1 MPYNGSVTH
10 TGRLYFGIM
19 YFAGQTRHRTSARF
33 CDLMELYEQNYML
46 LRLLLPTLR
55 TGAAGSAVS
64 SVPGCLDLYLELTEK
79 SRYTSTLRLTHRFVD
94 GNRATLEPDLYVRI
108 YHDARTAEVVSGVL
122 NGMRYGERRGRSL
135 QGSHEPNRFLYKWL
149 RFLLHRG
156 HKIDTLA
163 DSRAQSTG

>member
-1 MPYNGSVTH
+1 
-10 TGRLYFGIM
+10 M
-19 YFAGQTRHRTSARF
+19 YFAGQPRPRTSARF

-46 LRLLLPTLR
+46 LRLLVPSLR
-55 TGAAGSAVS
+55 TGAAGAAVS
-64 SVPGCLDLYLELTEK
+64 SVPGCLDLYVELTEK

-94 GNRATLEPDLYVRI
+94 GNRASLEPDLYVRI

-135 QGSHEPNRFLYKWL
+135 QRSREPNRFLFKWL

-156 HKIDTLA
+156 HKIESLA
-163 DSRAQSTG
+163 ESVAH

>member
-1 MPYNGSVTH
+1 
-10 TGRLYFGIM
+10 M
-19 YFAGQTRHRTSARF
+19 YFSAQPRPRTSARF

-46 LRLLLPTLR
+46 LRLLVPELR
-55 TGAAGSAVS
+55 TGATGSAVS
-64 SVPGCLDLYLELTEK
+64 SVQGCLDLYLELTEK

-122 NGMRYGERRGRSL
+122 NGSRYGERRGRSL
-135 QGSHEPNRFLYKWL
+135 ESSREPNRFLYKWL

-156 HKIDTLA
+156 HRFDALA
-163 DSRAQSTG
+163 TSQDLSAS